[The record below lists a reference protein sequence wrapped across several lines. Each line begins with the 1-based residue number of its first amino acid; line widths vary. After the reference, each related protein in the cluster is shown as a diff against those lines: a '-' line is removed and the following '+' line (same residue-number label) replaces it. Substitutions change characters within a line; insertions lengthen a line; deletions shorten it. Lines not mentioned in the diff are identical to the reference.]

1 MYVDGVATGH
11 KLWMSMH
18 NEVTPD
24 YRDGIVRWGTTAP
37 VVVDPDINI
46 VTVYA
51 GQPEVFVPD
60 GGTTSFR
67 TLRLTFNTNNV
78 PFGSLLELWDGETLL
93 GIIPD
98 SLEYTLQN
106 VEYGQHAF
114 VARVVS
120 SQSVTLATSNV
131 WDIDVTL
138 PTPTISAILA
148 NYTPTT

>member
-1 MYVDGVATGH
+1 LVVVSATEARLDLPEGLTDTYWEGYLSITMYVDGVATGH

-67 TLRLTFNTNNV
+67 TLRLTFNTKEK
-78 PFGSLLELWDGETLL
+78 L
-93 GIIPD
+93 
-98 SLEYTLQN
+98 Y
-106 VEYGQHAF
+106 
-114 VARVVS
+114 
-120 SQSVTLATSNV
+120 
-131 WDIDVTL
+131 
-138 PTPTISAILA
+138 
-148 NYTPTT
+148 